1 MERGSSWADSRSIVR
16 RTSPVLTPG
25 CQEPVIVAAGNMLY
39 RVIVTGPA
47 DSRTSTTAPSGTM
60 SPSALRTLSCLTVS
74 ASLRKG
80 ASAWTFTCQ
89 VRPKRL
95 KSLT

>member
-1 MERGSSWADSRSIVR
+1 M
-16 RTSPVLTPG
+16 LTPG
-25 CQEPVIVAAGNMLY
+25 CQEPVIVAAGSMLY

-89 VRPKRL
+89 VRPNRL

>member
-1 MERGSSWADSRSIVR
+1 
-16 RTSPVLTPG
+16 
-25 CQEPVIVAAGNMLY
+25 
-39 RVIVTGPA
+39 
-47 DSRTSTTAPSGTM
+47 M
-60 SPSALRTLSCLTVS
+60 SPLALRTRNCFTVS
-74 ASLRKG
+74 ALMRYG